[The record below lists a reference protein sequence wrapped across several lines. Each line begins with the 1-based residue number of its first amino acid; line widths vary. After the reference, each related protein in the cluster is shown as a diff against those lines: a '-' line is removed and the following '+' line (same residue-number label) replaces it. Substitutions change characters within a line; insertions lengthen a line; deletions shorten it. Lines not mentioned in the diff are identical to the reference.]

1 MKKQIYNKGVKS
13 VNWLAHFVNKHRK
26 SIITVF
32 MLTSVVGIVLFFLT
46 PVNYNMMDYLPEQ
59 ANSTQALTV
68 MQEEFDQPL
77 PNLNVMVENVG
88 IAEALKA
95 KTAIAAADHVKEVL
109 WLDDTIDLDIPLEI
123 QDTSTVETYYKDNNA
138 FYMVS
143 VEDGQER
150 AAIAAVRKALSDM
163 GVECK
168 ISGSAADQAT
178 SQDLAVNEAM
188 KAIVLILPVTI
199 LILIL
204 VTESWIEPFFYLM
217 NIGTP
222 VIINLGTNIFM
233 GEISFVTLAAAPVLQ
248 IAVSLDYAVFLSHS
262 FDDYKKSGLEPAEA
276 MRRAMISSISSIGAS
291 MLTTLFGFVALLFM
305 KFRIGSDMGIS
316 LVKGILI
323 SFACVMIFFPAVL
336 LAGSK
341 LIDKTHHRRLFPEF
355 KGIGKGIE
363 KIRIPV
369 VTVLLLVMLPA
380 FLGQMNNEYFYGS
393 SEKTAE
399 GSEAW
404 DIEQEFGISNSTVLM
419 VPRGSSSREAA
430 LCAELKDVKHVTA
443 VTSYVTMVSNK
454 IPVAYLDTSITS
466 QFYSDNYARIIISA
480 DCPFEG
486 KEAFT
491 MVEDVEA
498 LAEKYYPD
506 SYYLCGQSANMY
518 DMKNCVQQDNK
529 TVTLITVISIYLI
542 LFIMTGNWL
551 TPILLI
557 LTIECS
563 IWLNMCIPYFMGRK
577 LSYLGYLIVSTV
589 QMGATIDYTNQPS
602 VMLYQDQKLVETR
615 QGDKV
620 FTFQVPISGNHDI
633 EVHAGELS
641 DRIAINKVDQPN
653 PAYSM
658 DNRKNVDN
666 WFDGELDPSCWSI
679 KDNMGA
685 AMADPKVG
693 PMLKQM
699 TSKAAASRGD
709 VAKAVKGNP
718 ALKAMMARAMKR
730 MTVEAILMQAGAD
743 AESIKQL
750 NRILQT
756 IKKEQ

>member
-1 MKKQIYNKGVKS
+1 MNA
-13 VNWLAHFVNKHRK
+13 LARFVNKHRK
-26 SIITVF
+26 GIITVF
-32 MLTSVVGIVLFFLT
+32 LLASVIGVVLFFLT

-88 IAEALKA
+88 VAEALQMKA
-95 KTAIAAADHVKEVL
+95 AIAKADHVKEVL
-109 WLDDTIDLDIPLEI
+109 WLDDTIDLAVPLET
-123 QDTSTVETYYKDNNA
+123 QDAAAVETYYKDNNA

-150 AAIAAVRKALSDM
+150 AAIKAVRKAVADM
-163 GVECK
+163 GAECK

-178 SQDLAVNEAM
+178 SQDLAVNEAL
-188 KAIVLILPVTI
+188 KAIILILPVTI

-222 VIINLGTNIFM
+222 VLINLGTNIFM

-262 FDDYKKSGLEPAEA
+262 FDSYKKGGLKPAEA
-276 MRRAMISSISSIGAS
+276 MRLAMSNSISSIGAS

-305 KFRIGSDMGIS
+305 QFRIGADMGIS

-323 SFACVMIFFPAVL
+323 SFLCVMVFFPALL
-336 LAGSK
+336 LAGNN
-341 LIDKTHHRRLFPEF
+341 LIEKTKHRRLFPEF

-369 VTVLLLVMLPA
+369 ATVLLLVMLPA
-380 FLGQMNNEYFYGS
+380 FLGQANNQYFYGS
-393 SEKTAE
+393 SEKTAK

-404 DIEQEFGISNSTVLM
+404 DIEQEFGIANSTVLM

-430 LCAELKDVKHVTA
+430 LCTELKDVKHVTA

-454 IPVAYLDTSITS
+454 IPVAYLDSSITS

-486 KEAFT
+486 EEAFT
-491 MVEDVEA
+491 MVEDVKA

-518 DMKNCVQQDNK
+518 DMKTFVEQDNK
-529 TVTLITVISIYLI
+529 TVQLITIISIYII
-542 LFIMTGNWL
+542 LLVMTRNWL

-589 QMGATIDYTNQPS
+589 QMGATIDYAILLTNTYTENRKTLDKKPAVCKTLGDVFSSLLISAATLSLSGFCLNFASSNEVVQVLGGLIGRGAIMAILL
-602 VMLYQDQKLVETR
+602 VMLLLP
-615 QGDKV
+615 V
-620 FTFQVPISGNHDI
+620 FLLLFDRVLPHTQLFGKKHK
-633 EVHAGELS
+633 GEL
-641 DRIAINKVDQPN
+641 
-653 PAYSM
+653 
-658 DNRKNVDN
+658 KNV
-666 WFDGELDPSCWSI
+666 
-679 KDNMGA
+679 
-685 AMADPKVG
+685 
-693 PMLKQM
+693 
-699 TSKAAASRGD
+699 
-709 VAKAVKGNP
+709 
-718 ALKAMMARAMKR
+718 
-730 MTVEAILMQAGAD
+730 
-743 AESIKQL
+743 
-750 NRILQT
+750 
-756 IKKEQ
+756 